1 MKPNRPA
8 VCVGVVGVVLGVG
21 ALLTSRLPIDG
32 APVRD
37 ESASAATVGVRPA
50 DLFPSAAP
58 VKVSPSDSAANEL
71 KAKYRRPDS
80 VKYPTNNV
88 FTPAREELG
97 RALFFD
103 PRLSGSNW
111 ISCASCHNPA
121 LDWGDGLPKAIGH
134 GMKVLGRRTP
144 TVLNL
149 AWAEAMFWDGR
160 ADTLEEQALGPI
172 EAAGEMNLPLDEME
186 AKLRAIPGYAPLF
199 ERAYPGESIS
209 RKTVAKALATF
220 ERTIASGDAPF
231 DRWVKGDA
239 HAMSEGATR
248 GFALFTGK
256 ANCATCHSSWRF
268 TDDSFHD
275 IGAGGA
281 DRGRGAVLP
290 DIEVSQFA
298 FKTPTLRNVDRRAPY
313 LHDGSIA
320 TLQDV
325 IELYDRGGHVTR
337 PSLSREIRPLKLTA
351 QEKGDLIAFLRALTS
366 EDRPITVPALPR

>member
-1 MKPNRPA
+1 MRPNRP
-8 VCVGVVGVVLGVG
+8 VVYVGVGGIVLG
-21 ALLTSRLPIDG
+21 ACLLLAWRLPAGG
-32 APVRD
+32 APART
-37 ESASAATVGVRPA
+37 EPASIAAAERPT
-50 DLFPSAAP
+50 DLFPGSVS
-58 VKVSPSDSAANEL
+58 VKTGSKDPAGDAL
-71 KAKYRRPDS
+71 KAKYHRPAG
-80 VKYPTNNV
+80 VNYPADNA
-88 FTPAREELG
+88 FSPAREELG

-160 ADTLEEQALGPI
+160 MGTLEEQALGPI

-186 AKLRAIPGYAPLF
+186 AKLRAVSGYKPLF
-199 ERAYPGESIS
+199 DRAYPGEPIS
-209 RKTVAKALATF
+209 RKTVARAIATF
-220 ERTIASGDAPF
+220 ERTIVSAEAPF
-231 DRWVKGDA
+231 DKWIKGEER
-239 HAMSEGATR
+239 AMSEDAVR
-248 GFALFTGK
+248 GFALFNGK
-256 ANCATCHSSWRF
+256 ANCAACHGSWRF

-275 IGAGGA
+275 IGVPGA

-313 LHDGSIA
+313 LHDGSLA
-320 TLQDV
+320 TLQEV
-325 IELYDRGGHVTR
+325 IELYDRGGDVKR
-337 PSLSREIRPLKLTA
+337 PSLSREIRPLKLTPR
-351 QEKGDLIAFLRALTS
+351 EKGDLLAFLKALTS
-366 EDRPITVPALPR
+366 VDPRAAVPALPR